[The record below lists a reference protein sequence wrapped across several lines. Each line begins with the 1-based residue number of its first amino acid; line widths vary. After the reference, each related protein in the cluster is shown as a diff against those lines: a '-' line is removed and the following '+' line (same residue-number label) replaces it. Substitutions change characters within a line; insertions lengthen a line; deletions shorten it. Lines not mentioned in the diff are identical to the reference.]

1 MYILKDNMFTID
13 IINDDNRV
21 SESFVKANSF
31 ILEKYSDRFVKNT
44 NNTQLLTE
52 LWLLEYK
59 AILSSTSIKFKKD
72 IDMTMFQLRWS

>member
-1 MYILKDNMFTID
+1 MFTID